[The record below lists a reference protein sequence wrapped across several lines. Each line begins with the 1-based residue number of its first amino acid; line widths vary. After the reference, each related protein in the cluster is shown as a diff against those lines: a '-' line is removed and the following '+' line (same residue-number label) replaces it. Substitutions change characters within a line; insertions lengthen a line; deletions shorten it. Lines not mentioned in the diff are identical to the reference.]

1 MNDSDLKIKVFEDV
15 ILGKNENVNL
25 LGINKNEIRL
35 KTSMETTC
43 NFDIMTI

>member
-1 MNDSDLKIKVFEDV
+1 MNDTGMKIKFFEDV

-25 LGINKNEIRL
+25 LGINKNEIRS
-35 KTSMETTC
+35 KISMETTC